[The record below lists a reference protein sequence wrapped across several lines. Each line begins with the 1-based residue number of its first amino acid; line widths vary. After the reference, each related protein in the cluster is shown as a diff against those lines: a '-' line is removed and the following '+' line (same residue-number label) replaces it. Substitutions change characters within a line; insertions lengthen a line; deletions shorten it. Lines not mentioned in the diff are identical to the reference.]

1 MAAGTI
7 VKTAEDAIAVAFQI
21 VEAAKNEIVWLI
33 PPSLLSLSSTYDIL
47 DKVKAFIQN
56 GGVLRGITIIS
67 RANVEETRLRLG
79 IGEDVRHAGYY
90 QELFMLIGDKQY
102 SISAIN
108 TGTQEYT
115 QDTRIVAFW
124 RTILCTQSTS
134 SPPLRSPGHNQSLQ
148 KSGYKSCY
156 ARTPQEPEIA
166 HESVAQADLVTFVQL
181 S

>member
-33 PPSLLSLSSTYDIL
+33 PPSLLSLSSTYDIS

-115 QDTRIVAFW
+115 QDTHIVAFW
-124 RTILCTQSTS
+124 SDDSVYAEYLLS
-134 SPPLRSPGHNQSLQ
+134 SF
-148 KSGYKSCY
+148 
-156 ARTPQEPEIA
+156 EIA
-166 HESVAQADLVTFVQL
+166 WSQSIPAEERIQELLREDAPGA
-181 S
+181 

>member
-47 DKVKAFIQN
+47 DKVKAYIQT
-56 GGVLRGITIIS
+56 GGVLRGITTIS

-115 QDTRIVAFW
+115 QDTHIVAFW
-124 RTILCTQSTS
+124 SDDPVYAEYLLS
-134 SPPLRSPGHNQSLQ
+134 SF
-148 KSGYKSCY
+148 
-156 ARTPQEPEIA
+156 EIA
-166 HESVAQADLVTFVQL
+166 WSQSIPAEERIQELLREDAPGA
-181 S
+181 